1 MITIFTP
8 AYNRAY
14 IINKLYESIVA
25 QTSRNFEWLIVDD
38 GSTDDTQ
45 QLVEQF
51 IIEQSSAASPVTIR
65 YVKQENGGKHRAINR
80 GVAEAKGELFFIVD
94 SDDRLSPDAVE
105 WAWGKYQDIRD
116 NERIA
121 GISGMRMHPD
131 GVVISTGN
139 FETGTD
145 VTKNEAHDKYNMYGD
160 YAELYK
166 IDILKKYPFPDIPG
180 EKFCSEGLVW
190 TRLLQSY
197 YVRYFH
203 KAIYICDY
211 LQDGLTVNRD
221 RCRIESPTYSMLL
234 YSEQIRYNPHLKTK
248 IKHSLNF
255 WRFSFRSN
263 YSYADKCKMV
273 GFPWL
278 LFAPFGFFLY
288 LMIKK

>member
-51 IIEQSSAASPVTIR
+51 FIEQSSAASPVTIR

-105 WAWGKYQDIRD
+105 WAWAKYQEIQD
-116 NERIA
+116 NERFA

-131 GVVISTGN
+131 GQLISGGDYG
-139 FETGTD
+139 ETVD
-145 VTKNEAHDKYNMYGD
+145 VTRNEVSDKYHLYGD
-160 YAELYK
+160 YAEMYK
-166 IDILKKYPFPDIPG
+166 TQVLKRYPFPDIPG
-180 EKFCSEGLVW
+180 EKFCSEGLIW
-190 TRLLQSY
+190 TRLLQNY
-197 YVRYFH
+197 YVRYYRH
-203 KAIYICDY
+203 PIYICDY
-211 LQDGLTVNRD
+211 LQDGLTVNRNK
-221 RCRIESPTYSMLL
+221 CRLESPNYSMLL
-234 YSEQIRYNPHLKTK
+234 YAEQIKYNPRLMTK
-248 IKHSLNF
+248 VKHALNF
-255 WRFSFRSN
+255 WRFSFRSKK
-263 YSYADKCKMV
+263 SFAEKCGMV
-273 GFPWL
+273 GLPWC
-278 LFAPFGFFLY
+278 LFAPLGWLLY
-288 LMIKK
+288 LRMK